1 MKKIPDM
8 LTGVRPSRIRWI
20 MVGMAFLATV
30 LNYVHRL
37 SFNYLSADGD
47 LRKLIPDDVFG
58 YLGTAFFIAYMLSN
72 VFSGFVIDRLGTK
85 LGYSLCMGF
94 WTTAG
99 LVHAFARTPWQ
110 FGICRFFLG
119 IGEAGNWP
127 AGLKLTSEWFPPHE
141 RSTASGVFNSG
152 SALGAIIVPPLVAYM
167 GIRYGW
173 RSTFVILAVFGY
185 IWVVAFRLIYYT
197 PKGAGT
203 PAIAGVVGSSAV
215 GMEPAVAAIPA
226 VKERTI
232 PVLKLLKTR
241 FVSSF
246 ILGKIFLE
254 PVWYFVTFWLG
265 RYLVDVHHWDLKK
278 IGWFA
283 VLPFIIADIGNI
295 GGGYFTQ
302 VIIRRGM
309 PIPRAR
315 KLAVGISGVIMGVSL
330 LLGPW
335 LISTPLSALIIFGI
349 AGFGYTSYTAN
360 CLAFP
365 ADVVPANSAASAWG
379 LACIGNGLGG
389 AIFQS
394 LSGVTLKSVSAV
406 HGYTSAYNILFV
418 GFGISALIGV
428 GILLF
433 GMGPLVKDQALQ
445 QYVDGRD

>member
-1 MKKIPDM
+1 M
-8 LTGVRPSRIRWI
+8 RWV

-72 VFSGFVIDRLGTK
+72 VFSGYVIDRLGTK

-167 GIRYGW
+167 GLRYGW

-185 IWVVAFRLIYYT
+185 IWVIAFRLIYYT

-203 PAIAGVVGSSAV
+203 VPVVKKR
-215 GMEPAVAAIPA
+215 AIP
-226 VKERTI
+226 I
-232 PVLKLLKTR
+232 MKLLATR
-241 FVSSF
+241 FVSTF
-246 ILGKIFLE
+246 ILAKIFLE

-283 VLPFIIADIGNI
+283 ILPFIIADIGNI
-295 GGGYFTQ
+295 AGGYFTQ
-302 VIIRRGM
+302 FIIRRGM

-315 KLAVGISGVIMGVSL
+315 KLAVGLSGLIMGVSL
-330 LLGPW
+330 LSGPF
-335 LISTPLSALIIFGI
+335 LISTPVSALIIFGI

-365 ADVVPANSAASAWG
+365 SDVVPKNSAASAWG

-389 AIFQS
+389 AVFQS

-406 HGYTSAYNILFV
+406 HGYTSAYNILFI

-433 GMGPLVKDQALQ
+433 GMGPLIKDEALQ
-445 QYVDGRD
+445 RYADGECAIAAPGL